1 MAISNIAKKVIDNSA
16 KLAREVGSNLIET
29 EHLLF
34 GILTLENTNA
44 CKILNSFGVTKDAY
58 RKVIISYQSK
68 KNSDVVNKV
77 GYSRNVS
84 SIFAKT
90 SDFNEKNAS
99 NSQEIEYILRLLIND
114 PKFKSVF
121 LLEKIFK
128 IDVEKL
134 KNKLSNFLDFEQEK
148 DFSVQIKTETKSKQK
163 TTVSLPDELKQL
175 GIDLT
180 EKIKN
185 KTNFKIIGRDSE
197 TERVIEIL
205 CRKTKNNPVLI
216 GEAGVGKTSV
226 VEGLASRI
234 VSNDVPE
241 VLKDKII
248 FSLDMASLMAGTK
261 FRGSM
266 EQKLKDAISVILE
279 NQNIIV
285 FIDEIHMLA
294 EAGSKD
300 GEISPA
306 DILKPYLARG
316 ELHLVGATTLDE
328 YKYIEKDPA
337 LERRFQPVNVEEP
350 TEETTVEILQG
361 IKNSFEE
368 FHKVKISDD
377 AISAAVSLSVR
388 YITNRFLPDKAIDLI
403 DEACSKMKVSSS
415 VVPDEVKELNRQIS
429 ELDAQKEV
437 YRKNQNFIMANE
449 MNSKKSYLL
458 NKIQEIKAGLG
469 KKSFEEIDADDIRKV
484 VSSWTKIP
492 VNKLTATDAEKLLKL
507 ESIIG
512 EKVIGQPEAVSVV
525 SSAIRRSRA
534 DINDPNRPI
543 GSFLFLGPTGV
554 GKTELTKAIADVL
567 FDSEDAIIRFDMS
580 EFMESHSVAR
590 LIGAPPG
597 YVGHE
602 DGGELTEAVRK
613 KPYSIVLFDEI
624 EKAHSDILN
633 ILLQIFDEGRLTDSA
648 GKLVNFKN
656 TLIILTS
663 NNGVQDLIA
672 RRKYE
677 KAHKEEKRVSTDEF
691 LMSKLRDNFKPELL
705 NRIDSVVIF
714 DSLTKE
720 SLLKITDIM
729 IVKLMKNLD
738 RSRKIT
744 LQVTEEAK
752 GLITE
757 KGYDEAYGARP
768 LKRVIDKEIRDPLA
782 NMIVGGELPNSS
794 AVEVDAEDGKFIF
807 KVLC

>member
-1 MAISNIAKKVIDNSA
+1 M
-16 KLAREVGSNLIET
+16 
-29 EHLLF
+29 
-34 GILTLENTNA
+34 
-44 CKILNSFGVTKDAY
+44 
-58 RKVIISYQSK
+58 
-68 KNSDVVNKV
+68 
-77 GYSRNVS
+77 
-84 SIFAKT
+84 
-90 SDFNEKNAS
+90 
-99 NSQEIEYILRLLIND
+99 
-114 PKFKSVF
+114 
-121 LLEKIFK
+121 
-128 IDVEKL
+128 
-134 KNKLSNFLDFEQEK
+134 
-148 DFSVQIKTETKSKQK
+148 
-163 TTVSLPDELKQL
+163 
-175 GIDLT
+175 
-180 EKIKN
+180 
-185 KTNFKIIGRDSE
+185 
-197 TERVIEIL
+197 
-205 CRKTKNNPVLI
+205 
-216 GEAGVGKTSV
+216 
-226 VEGLASRI
+226 
-234 VSNDVPE
+234 
-241 VLKDKII
+241 
-248 FSLDMASLMAGTK
+248 
-261 FRGSM
+261 
-266 EQKLKDAISVILE
+266 
-279 NQNIIV
+279 
-285 FIDEIHMLA
+285 
-294 EAGSKD
+294 
-300 GEISPA
+300 
-306 DILKPYLARG
+306 LKPYLARG